1 MDKEIKNLILSNK
14 IPSNEILAP
23 AGSLNTLYAGIN
35 AGADAVYIGGQ
46 SFGARAYANNPDTA
60 DLLRAIDYV
69 HMHEKKIYLTVNTLL
84 KNNEIESRLYDYLLP
99 FYKNGLDA
107 VIVQDM
113 GVLQFIR
120 NHFADMEIHASTQ
133 MAVTGIESARLLKKL
148 GVSRVV
154 TAREL
159 SLEEIREIHQ
169 NVDIEIESFIHG
181 AMCYSYSGMCL
192 FSSIIGGRSG
202 NRGRCAGP
210 CRQPYEVY
218 QDKMRLNDKNS
229 LYALSLKDMSTLEI
243 IPDILDAGVY
253 SLKIEG
259 RMKSPEYAAGVV
271 SIYRKYVERYNE
283 KGVEGYKID
292 KNDMDNLLDLYSRSG
307 SVTGYYQCHNQK
319 NMISLSKP
327 AYKTQN
333 EDFTA
338 KINNLYCKEIRK
350 RSVNAEILL
359 KADEPMILRIYDADF
374 SVTVKGEPVSTALKR
389 PLERETIIKQ
399 LNKTGDSFFEFDKI
413 HVRIEGNVFVP
424 VAHLNEL
431 RREGL
436 RQFEDMILKEY
447 RRKEKNKEETP
458 DIKFVQNHKFRKKA
472 EYTDRKEKASF
483 SISCR
488 ILTTEQLDFVLDC
501 QEIQDIY
508 ISTDLLSLPE
518 CIRSIK
524 RVKEAGKNCYVNLPF
539 VFRKPGINYVNQL
552 LEQISGESVTLA
564 VRNIDELGYVLNHG
578 YDNFVTDSSMYAFNS
593 YSKGFYYENGA
604 KRITLPYELN
614 YKELKKLAGEQDELV
629 IYGRI
634 PLMISAGCVKKNFY
648 QCEREGEYTFNRE
661 ANEYNFAGGMILK
674 DRLGAEFYV
683 VNCCNFC
690 YNIIL
695 NNVPLSLLGVR
706 DKIEQL
712 PVKKLRIDFTT
723 ENKKQ
728 TAEILKK
735 YVKAFYYHGAVE
747 EIRFFTRGHFT
758 RGVE

>member
-1 MDKEIKNLILSNK
+1 MDKATKNFILPNK
-14 IPSNEILAP
+14 IPNEILAP

-46 SFGARAYANNPDTA
+46 SFGARAYAENPDTA
-60 DLLRAIDYV
+60 GLLRAIDYV
-69 HMHEKKIYLTVNTLL
+69 HMHGKKIYLTVNTLL

-113 GVLQFIR
+113 GVFQFIR
-120 NHFADMEIHASTQ
+120 NNFSDMEIHASTQ
-133 MAVTGIESARLLKKL
+133 MAVTGTESAGLLKKL
-148 GVSRVV
+148 GASRVV

-218 QDKMRLNDKNS
+218 RNKMRLNDKNS

-271 SIYRKYVERYNE
+271 SIYRKYVELYNE

-292 KNDMDNLLDLYSRSG
+292 KKDRDNLLDLYSRSG

-338 KINNLYCKEIRK
+338 KINNLYCKEIGK

-359 KADEPMILRIYDADF
+359 KADEPMMLRIYDADF
-374 SVTVKGEPVSTALKR
+374 SVTVKGEQVSTALKR

-399 LNKTGDSFFEFDKI
+399 LNKTGDSFFEFDNI

-447 RRKEKNKEETP
+447 RRKEENKEEIR
-458 DIKFVQNHKFRKKA
+458 DKSFQNHNFIEKTA
-472 EYTDRKEKASF
+472 YTDRKEQESF

-488 ILTTEQLDFVLDC
+488 ILTPEQLDFVLGC

-508 ISTDLLSLPE
+508 VSTDLLSLPQ

-539 VFRKPGINYVNQL
+539 VFRKPGMDYVNQL

-578 YDNFVTDSSMYAFNS
+578 YDSFVTDSSMYAFNS
-593 YSKGFYYENGA
+593 YSKDFYYENGA

-648 QCEREGEYTFNRE
+648 KCEREGGNISDRD
-661 ANEYNFAGGMILK
+661 ANENIFAGGMILK
-674 DRLGAEFYV
+674 DRLGAEFHV

-690 YNIIL
+690 YNIIF

-706 DKIEQL
+706 DKVKQL
-712 PVKKLRIDFTT
+712 PVRKLRLDFTT
-723 ENKKQ
+723 EDKKQ
-728 TAEILKK
+728 TAEILEK
-735 YVKAFYYHGAVE
+735 YVKAFYYHEDVE
-747 EIRFFTRGHFT
+747 EIQFFTRGHFN